1 MAEADRSARAVRRPL
16 SRERIVDAALELADS
31 AGLSGTTMR
40 ALATTLGVEAM
51 SLYNHV
57 RNRDDLLDGMV
68 DAVFAQIELPSG
80 TGDWAEELRARSH
93 SAHAVL
99 TRHPWAV
106 GLMDSRRAPGPA
118 TLRHHDAVLGA
129 LRAGGFSIAGALHAF
144 SLLDSYLYGY
154 CLQEQS
160 MPFDGADELA
170 EVATGIAESM
180 GDDYPW
186 LSEAITQR
194 ALAPDYAYGDEFAVG
209 LDLILGALA
218 PDGLPTVP
226 GGRRAEP
233 S

>member
-1 MAEADRSARAVRRPL
+1 MADTGRRRAAPRRPL
-16 SRERIVDAALELADS
+16 SRERIVDAALALADS
-31 AGLSGTTMR
+31 AGLPGTTMR
-40 ALATTLGVEAM
+40 ALAGALGVEAM

-57 RNRDDLLDGMV
+57 KNRDDLLDGMV
-68 DAVFAQIELPSG
+68 DAVFAQIELPTG
-80 TGDWAEELRARSH
+80 AGDWAGEMRTRSH

-118 TLRHHDAVLGA
+118 TLRHHDAVLGS
-129 LRAGGFSIAGALHAF
+129 LRAGGFSVAGALHAF

-160 MPFDGADELA
+160 LPFDGHEELVDVA
-170 EVATGIAESM
+170 EGIAASM

-186 LSEAITQR
+186 LSEAMTQR
-194 ALAPDYAYGDEFAVG
+194 ALAPDYAYADEFAVG

-218 PDGLPTVP
+218 PDAQPTDASA
-226 GGRRAEP
+226 G
-233 S
+233 